1 MRIFEKSKK
10 YYWEAPEKKT
20 YLSLFNKTKTLRD
33 DVYDVDGDNGDDVMR
48 EEDFEEED
56 GNGEKKSIE
65 EKIVCFF
72 VLEENSRA
80 RRGHGHRHRETQIIN
95 DEQR

>member
-1 MRIFEKSKK
+1 
-10 YYWEAPEKKT
+10 
-20 YLSLFNKTKTLRD
+20 
-33 DVYDVDGDNGDDVMR
+33 VDGDNGGDVR
-48 EEDFEEED
+48 EDDFEEED

-80 RRGHGHRHRETQIIN
+80 RRGHGHRH
-95 DEQR
+95 